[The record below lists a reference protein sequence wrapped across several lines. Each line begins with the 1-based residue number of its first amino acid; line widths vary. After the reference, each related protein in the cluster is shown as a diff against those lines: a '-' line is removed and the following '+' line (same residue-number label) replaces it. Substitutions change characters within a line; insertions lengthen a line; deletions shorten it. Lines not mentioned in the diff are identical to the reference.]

1 MGAGVIARAALVV
14 LAGLACGRAAAG
26 PCEAGAR
33 AAEQA
38 FGLPDGLLA
47 AIGRIESGRPETGG
61 GFAAWPWAVNAAG
74 QGYFPQS
81 AAEASALVAG
91 LRARG
96 VQSIDVGCFQVNLL
110 HHPDAFATLADAFD
124 PMANALAA
132 GRFLGQLRALSGEW
146 EEAVGRYHS
155 ANPTLGQP
163 YRQQVLASWRGGVA
177 GFAAP
182 VVSRV
187 MALVRVVVPT
197 GAQSNVPTGAQSNVP
212 LGARS
217 NMPTGARGSV
227 PADVQVGMARGVPVG
242 APGRAR
248 AAVTPAALA
257 WARLPVVIVPSRLF
271 R

>member
-26 PCEAGAR
+26 PCEVGAR

-110 HHPDAFATLADAFD
+110 HHPEAFATLAEAFD

-155 ANPTLGQP
+155 ANPALGQP

-177 GFAAP
+177 GFVAP

-187 MALVRVVVPT
+187 MALVRVVVPAGT
-197 GAQSNVPTGAQSNVP
+197 QSSVPA
-212 LGARS
+212 GARS
-217 NMPTGARGSV
+217 SV
-227 PADVQVGMARGVPVG
+227 PAGVQVGMARGVPVG